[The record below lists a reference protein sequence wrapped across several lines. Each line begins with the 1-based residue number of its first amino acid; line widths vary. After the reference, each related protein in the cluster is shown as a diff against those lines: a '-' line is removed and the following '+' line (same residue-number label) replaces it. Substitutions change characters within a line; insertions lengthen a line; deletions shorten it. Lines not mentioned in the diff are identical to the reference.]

1 MTVEEKIE
9 AALFARVRTLD
20 LDGDPPLA
28 WPNIAFKPP
37 AGPYVRVEHLPN
49 RVTRLFLKGSAP
61 HLRQGILQL
70 TVVTPLNAGPEDAT
84 ALAGAVAEH
93 FPADLALYEDGI
105 KVRVQRAP
113 DVMPAEKSDTSWSVR
128 VDVYYDS
135 HS

>member
-1 MTVEEKIE
+1 MSVETTIE
-9 AALFARVRTLD
+9 AALFGRVRTLD
-20 LDGDPPLA
+20 LDGDPPVA
-28 WPNIAFKPP
+28 WPNRAFTPP
-37 AGPYVRVEHLPN
+37 GTYIRVEHLPN
-49 RVTRLFLKGSAP
+49 RVTRLFLKGSDP
-61 HLRQGILQL
+61 HLRQGILQI

-113 DVMPAEKSDTSWSVR
+113 DVMPAEKSDTSWSAR